1 ILSPDGKGKLSKR
14 HGATGV
20 LEFKRLGYL
29 PEAMINYLALLGWA
43 YDAEREIFSR
53 EELIQ
58 LFRLEEVNPHPARF
72 NFEKL
77 LWMNQYYIN
86 HILSLDDF
94 AQRCV
99 PFLREAGLVGPDA
112 EDPASPAFAYVREVV
127 ALVKDR
133 AKLLSEV
140 PELTRF
146 FFTDVEDYDPELLL
160 QRKVEPET
168 VLGAL
173 ERTLAVLEQADFADE
188 ADLERRLR
196 ALAEEL
202 GLKAGQLFMPIRV
215 AVTGR
220 TVSPG
225 LFETLRVLGRE
236 RSLER
241 LARAR
246 EKLAAYLAARAP
258 SSSG

>member
-1 ILSPDGKGKLSKR
+1 VISHPLLDQLGQTGIRLGLERIRSFLTAVGEPHRAFPVVHVAGTNGKGSVCAMVTTALVR
-14 HGATGV
+14 A
-20 LEFKRLGYL
+20 GYRVGTTIS
-29 PEAMINYLALLGWA
+29 PHV
-43 YDAEREIFSR
+43 
-53 EELIQ
+53 
-58 LFRLEEVNPHPARF
+58 EEVNERVQIDGVPV
-72 NFEKL
+72 
-77 LWMNQYYIN
+77 
-86 HILSLDDF
+86 DD
-94 AQRCV
+94 ATLTEV
-99 PFLREAGLVGPDA
+99 LEAV
-112 EDPASPAFAYVREVV
+112 
-127 ALVKDR
+127 DR
-133 AKLLSEV
+133 ARWEWARAVGVELQAPLVEQARVSAAALGLDRVTFRRGDAATTEV
-140 PELTRF
+140 PDGTVF
-146 FFTDVEDYDPELLL
+146 FSYASLSP
-160 QRKVEPET
+160 P
-168 VLGAL
+168 AL